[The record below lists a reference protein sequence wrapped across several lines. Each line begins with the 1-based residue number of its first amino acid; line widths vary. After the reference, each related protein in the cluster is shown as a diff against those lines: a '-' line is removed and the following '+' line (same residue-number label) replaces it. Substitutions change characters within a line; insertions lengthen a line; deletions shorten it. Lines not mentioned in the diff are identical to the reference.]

1 LNIPDV
7 IAIDGPVAS
16 GKTAVGRGI
25 ARKLGMRFLDTGI
38 MYRAVTWI
46 ALDRNMHIGDEDQ
59 LSILAESV
67 RMTLV
72 TGDSEDRLFLDE
84 MDVTDHLR
92 VATVE
97 RHVSAVA
104 SVARVRLALVER
116 QRDIAKQGPVV
127 MVGRDIGTVVLPNAE
142 FKAFLDASVDVR
154 AQRRHSEMVAKGLES
169 NLEQVKADLARR
181 DKLDTDRDNSP
192 LRAAEDAAVINTDD
206 LGLEEVIIKILKLME
221 LSK

>member
-1 LNIPDV
+1 
-7 IAIDGPVAS
+7 
-16 GKTAVGRGI
+16 
-25 ARKLGMRFLDTGI
+25 

-59 LSILAESV
+59 LSTLAESV

-84 MDVTDHLR
+84 VDVTDHLR

-97 RHVSAVA
+97 RHVSEVA
-104 SVARVRLALVER
+104 SVARVRIALVER
-116 QRDIAKQGPVV
+116 QRDIASQGPVV

-181 DKLDTDRDNSP
+181 DKLDTERDNSP

-206 LGLEEVIIKILKLME
+206 LGLEEVITKILKLME
-221 LSK
+221 SSK